1 MMRPLFATGKQNEQ
15 TLSQPISEGA
25 TEIPVANAS
34 TYFAEGD
41 HLFISES
48 DGSELEYL
56 GIATS
61 VSTTSVTV
69 ARPVASAKSAGA
81 LLWKPV
87 AVFQWEVGRSS
98 PLVRT
103 YHSGVEVQ
111 RSVGGVLYST
121 QVSDPFRTESL
132 FFERVTRENYQQ
144 YEQWVC
150 DVIHDGL
157 DAFTYV
163 DEEGVVS
170 VVKVLGPKLV
180 QKEHYP
186 RLVSVLVELQYVT
199 QGSYQ

>member
-1 MMRPLFATGKQNEQ
+1 MRPLFATGKQNEQ
-15 TLSQPISEGA
+15 TLAQAIPEGT

-34 TYFAEGD
+34 NYFTEGD

-61 VSTTSVTV
+61 VSTTVVTV
-69 ARPVASAKSAGA
+69 ARAVSSAKSTGA

-87 AVFQWEVGRSS
+87 AMFQWEVGRSS

-103 YHSGVEVQ
+103 YNSGVEVQ

-121 QVSDPFRTESL
+121 QVSDPYRMESL
-132 FFERVTRENYQQ
+132 FFEQLTRENYQQ
-144 YEQWVC
+144 YEQWVH

-163 DEEGVVS
+163 DEECVVGVV
-170 VVKVLGPKLV
+170 KLLTPKLV
-180 QKEHYP
+180 QKERYP
-186 RLVSVLVELQYVT
+186 RLVSLLVELQYVAE
-199 QGSYQ
+199 GSYQ